1 MKNQNGEN
9 EMNTKVKWTALA
21 LCAALLTF
29 TGKAWA
35 DANPANDSGS
45 FIIRIQPNVDLGVT
59 VDTSD
64 AGWTDGG
71 NLDLTADLN
80 STSILNTGVLLT
92 VAGDFSNQ
100 ELTLQGAAN
109 NSWSLDADEAPAE
122 DQLRLYAMIGL
133 NQNTAPAAGSISA
146 AFGSL
151 NLIGTSAVR
160 AGQAQPDEAANDD
173 TGKVYEFANAAGTQ
187 FQDVDGMAV
196 GTTRRLWLRA
206 DTPPMTTSAD
216 QQTFTITVT
225 AVTGTGL

>member
-1 MKNQNGEN
+1 
-9 EMNTKVKWTALA
+9 MNKTNKTKWTALA
-21 LCAALLTF
+21 LCAALLTM

-45 FIIRIQPNVDLGVT
+45 FIIRITPNVDLGVT
-59 VDTSD
+59 VDTTG

-100 ELTLQGAAN
+100 ELTLQGLAN
-109 NSWSLDADEAPAE
+109 NSWTLDADEAPAE
-122 DQLRLYAMIGL
+122 NELRLYAMIGL

-146 AFGSL
+146 TVENL
-151 NLIGTSAVR
+151 NLVTTSAQR
-160 AGQAQPDEAANDD
+160 AGQDSTNEPLNND
-173 TGKVYEFANAAGTQ
+173 TSKRYEFANADTTQ

-206 DTPPMTTSAD
+206 DTPPTTTSAD

-225 AVTGTGL
+225 AVTGVGL

>member
-1 MKNQNGEN
+1 
-9 EMNTKVKWTALA
+9 MNKTNKTKWTALA
-21 LCAALLTF
+21 LCAALLTM

-45 FIIRIQPNVDLGVT
+45 FIIRITPNVDLGVT
-59 VDTSD
+59 VDTTG

-109 NSWSLDADEAPAE
+109 NSWTLDADEAPAE
-122 DQLRLYAMIGL
+122 NELRLYAMIGL
-133 NQNTAPAAGSISA
+133 NQNTAPSAANISA

-151 NLIGTSAVR
+151 NLVGAAAVR
-160 AGQAQPDEAANDD
+160 AGQPQANEAANDD
-173 TGKVYEFANAAGTQ
+173 TGKVYEFANAATTQ

-206 DTPPMTTSAD
+206 DTPPATTSAD
-216 QQTFTITVT
+216 QQSFTITVT